1 MPPNL
6 VDKGLQQDA
15 LGTGLHVHGPESWAH
30 PPDAGG
36 REKGEVAGS
45 SGQCV
50 LGLSSV
56 PASVWPQLLSCV
68 GQDTL
73 LEANRD
79 KGVGSDLGNA
89 LEALVL
95 LLQQRDKN
103 SLSSH
108 AVTPTPAP
116 PPPAETN
123 SQWWGGAG
131 RVWMLNANRQGLALR
146 TPKQSQSLHL
156 ALGVT

>member
-15 LGTGLHVHGPESWAH
+15 LGTGLHVHGPEGWAH

-73 LEANRD
+73 LPPQPGPAALPSYCFSDQSLKRRT
-79 KGVGSDLGNA
+79 GVLA
-89 LEALVL
+89 
-95 LLQQRDKN
+95 
-103 SLSSH
+103 
-108 AVTPTPAP
+108 PAP
-116 PPPAETN
+116 GVSVMFAGFWCQFECRKPPDLFVGLSPF
-123 SQWWGGAG
+123 SSFPGA
-131 RVWMLNANRQGLALR
+131 
-146 TPKQSQSLHL
+146 LHSHFQNKF
-156 ALGVT
+156 

>member
-15 LGTGLHVHGPESWAH
+15 LGTGLHVHGPEGWAH

-73 LEANRD
+73 L
-79 KGVGSDLGNA
+79 
-89 LEALVL
+89 
-95 LLQQRDKN
+95 
-103 SLSSH
+103 SSR
-108 AVTPTPAP
+108 A
-116 PPPAETN
+116 
-123 SQWWGGAG
+123 
-131 RVWMLNANRQGLALR
+131 
-146 TPKQSQSLHL
+146 SLHL
-156 ALGVT
+156 YSLLLHDADYNSHHLVGNIHKRNMQK